1 MITGDHGFIQILG
14 TDFGFWLLGNS
25 DRESQRSPG
34 NFTFSHLCAGCH
46 AMEKMTRN
54 SYALKRDG
62 SVIAD
67 LDLVDFFERIDGF
80 SH

>member
-1 MITGDHGFIQILG
+1 
-14 TDFGFWLLGNS
+14 
-25 DRESQRSPG
+25 
-34 NFTFSHLCAGCH
+34 
-46 AMEKMTRN
+46 MEKMTRN

-80 SH
+80 SL